1 MPDTIIDVFNLN
13 KILLY
18 EIIGSTPI
26 FTEE

>member
-1 MPDTIIDVFNLN
+1 MPETVTDVFNLY
-13 KILLY
+13 KRLLY